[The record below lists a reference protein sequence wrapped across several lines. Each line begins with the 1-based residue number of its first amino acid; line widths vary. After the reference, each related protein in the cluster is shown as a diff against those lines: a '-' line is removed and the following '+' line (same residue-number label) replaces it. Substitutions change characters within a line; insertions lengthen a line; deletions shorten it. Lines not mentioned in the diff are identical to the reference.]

1 MKVYKKR
8 VYKKKTGPKK
18 GKAPSKNMVKAIQS
32 VIKKDAETKFVSIF
46 NNNQTLNY
54 YTTATSV
61 PTFLITPTIQQGT
74 NDGTRIGNQIQTSK
88 VIFRYRL
95 YSATAVT
102 TPIRFV
108 RVLIVK
114 EKAFPVRDPSTNINT
129 TLFRA
134 NNGGTTVGP
143 QNNDLDQLFKI
154 NSESWVTIYDKQH
167 KIGSSGNP
175 ATVGSNNND
184 FNQSQLVSVNL
195 QRHFGKIQF
204 ADTTATPIT
213 KNFWVFFLISN
224 ADGSTATSGADS
236 GIKLTYDCQMS
247 YKDI

>member
-18 GKAPSKNMVKAIQS
+18 STAPSKRMVKTIQS
-32 VIKKDAETKFVSIF
+32 VIKKDAETKFVSIY
-46 NNNQTLNY
+46 NNNQTLNF
-54 YTTATSV
+54 YTTATSI
-61 PTFLITPTIQQGT
+61 PTFLITPTVQQGT
-74 NDGTRIGNQIQTSK
+74 NDGTRIGNQIQTTK
-88 VIFRYRL
+88 VIFRYKL
-95 YSATAVT
+95 SAPITGTA
-102 TPIRFV
+102 PIRYV

-114 EKAFPVRDPSTNINT
+114 EKAFPVRNPSTNINT
-129 TLFRA
+129 DLFRA
-134 NNGGTTVGP
+134 GSNGATVGP
-143 QNNDLDQLFKI
+143 QNNDLDQLLKI

-175 ATVGSNNND
+175 AALGSNNND
-184 FNQSQLVSVNL
+184 FPQSNIVSVNL
-195 QRHFGKIQF
+195 QRHFGKIQY
-204 ADTTATPIT
+204 ADTVATPIT
-213 KNFWVFFLISN
+213 KNFWVMCICSP